1 MKINHPVVM
10 PHTTFD
16 FELLKVRSLMFE
28 VLHQSEGS
36 SWTWNNFTTNLSK
49 EPKNYQKLLF
59 QIKVSSG
66 PTNRRRISK
75 MNTISSLVVFAV
87 LLFCPDFSLSQNDPF
102 KTVVTYL
109 GTDFIMPDG
118 CPPPKCDPNLR
129 ECRKEMLDLE
139 KEFNDCLE

>member
-1 MKINHPVVM
+1 MNLKQ
-10 PHTTFD
+10 
-16 FELLKVRSLMFE
+16 LLHF
-28 VLHQSEGS
+28 
-36 SWTWNNFTTNLSK
+36 NTNLSK

-66 PTNRRRISK
+66 PPKKRISK

-87 LLFCPDFSLSQNDPF
+87 LIFCPDFSLSQNDPF